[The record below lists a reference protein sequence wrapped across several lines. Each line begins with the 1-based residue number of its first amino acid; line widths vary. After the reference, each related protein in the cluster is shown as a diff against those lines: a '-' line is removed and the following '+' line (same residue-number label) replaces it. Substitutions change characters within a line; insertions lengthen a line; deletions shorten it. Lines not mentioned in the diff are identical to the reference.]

1 MLTVLLLDLFDIL
14 TGLGFSIIPRVDLGD
29 IPILGN
35 YIRDILIFIMGYWN
49 SFMET
54 LPYLIVVWQMF
65 IYVIIPFE
73 IGLLILKFFLASR
86 VPANA

>member
-14 TGLGFSIIPRVDLGD
+14 TGLVFSIIPRVDLGD